1 MTDSFAS
8 AHSFDPFQQQG
19 SQGFKVPAVLPAG
32 LIHSLASS
40 NGSPWSSTDSQQEPS
55 EQSFQDFVRRSSLQN
70 GNHPHFGSNQNHPR
84 SAQSVSGP
92 SGSPAWPGW
101 SSNSPGTMPPRPA
114 AGGGGAYGQNR
125 AWQAQQLEALQ
136 AERRRFMES
145 RSPAPFQQQHQPSP
159 SQQQQWQGPSSS
171 GSLLARSPS
180 VSSPAGSRQDHLS
193 TLGLSFPSS
202 HEFPAPSPP
211 DGSGQ
216 PQPSISARLMD
227 GDATMSESA
236 NNRGRSPT
244 RRPPTHAS
252 NSASNGSKASTS
264 KTANEAS
271 SKAEMDDD
279 ASAALYRPWP
289 KAPSPS
295 EPSETYPPLRLKSS
309 SIDRRKV
316 SDNTVAEAF
325 FDRDPAEERRY
336 FQPHLVDLKERRK
349 QERARRAEAE
359 EEKRRKK
366 QAAMALSGGKGE
378 DENKGKDSSPD
389 IPDGDKGN
397 KKPPHVLLTDAEKKA
412 NHIASEQ
419 KRRANI
425 RKGYELLCAGV
436 PALRDALDGE
446 GEGENAGE
454 RDGEDEE
461 GGGAANGSGVGGGGG
476 ADRVDGRAGPRS
488 EAVVLGKSVEHL
500 RYLLEVHRDL
510 RSRRDHAR
518 AKWAQKC
525 MGVDVVAGLAEELAQ
540 AEEEEAAN
548 AAAAVGKGGKK
559 GKGRGGGTGGG
570 GAKAPK
576 GSKGSK
582 GGVGGDA
589 PSSKGTTGQQN
600 DDNDEKAGV
609 SQKQATSSSAGNK
622 GAGSGETQSFQQQNT
637 QGEGEAEATKKGT
650 TNGDGGAQGSMDE
663 D

>member
-1 MTDSFAS
+1 
-8 AHSFDPFQQQG
+8 
-19 SQGFKVPAVLPAG
+19 
-32 LIHSLASS
+32 
-40 NGSPWSSTDSQQEPS
+40 
-55 EQSFQDFVRRSSLQN
+55 
-70 GNHPHFGSNQNHPR
+70 
-84 SAQSVSGP
+84 
-92 SGSPAWPGW
+92 
-101 SSNSPGTMPPRPA
+101 
-114 AGGGGAYGQNR
+114 
-125 AWQAQQLEALQ
+125 
-136 AERRRFMES
+136 
-145 RSPAPFQQQHQPSP
+145 
-159 SQQQQWQGPSSS
+159 
-171 GSLLARSPS
+171 
-180 VSSPAGSRQDHLS
+180 
-193 TLGLSFPSS
+193 
-202 HEFPAPSPP
+202 
-211 DGSGQ
+211 
-216 PQPSISARLMD
+216 MD
-227 GDATMSESA
+227 EDA
-236 NNRGRSPT
+236 N
-244 RRPPTHAS
+244 
-252 NSASNGSKASTS
+252 
-264 KTANEAS
+264 
-271 SKAEMDDD
+271 
-279 ASAALYRPWP
+279 AALYRPWP

-295 EPSETYPPLRLKSS
+295 EPSEIYPPLRLKSS

-316 SDNTVAEAF
+316 SDDTVAEAF

-366 QAAMALSGGKGE
+366 QAAMALSGGGGE
-378 DENKGKDSSPD
+378 DESKGKDSSPD
-389 IPDGDKGN
+389 IPDGEKGSR
-397 KKPPHVLLTDAEKKA
+397 KAPHVLLTDAEKKA

-461 GGGAANGSGVGGGGG
+461 GGGAANGSGVGSGGG

-548 AAAAVGKGGKK
+548 AAAAAGKGGKK
-559 GKGRGGGTGGG
+559 GKGRGGGAGG
-570 GAKAPK
+570 GAKAAK

-582 GGVGGDA
+582 SGGGGDA
-589 PSSKGTTGQQN
+589 SSSKSTTTGQQN

-609 SQKQATSSSAGNK
+609 QDQATSSSVGVK
-622 GAGSGETQSFQQQNT
+622 GAGGGEAHNVQQQNA
-637 QGEGEAEATKKGT
+637 QGEAEAEATKKDAA
-650 TNGDGGAQGSMDE
+650 NGDAGAQGSMDE